1 MSGAIATFIKGDL
14 KARLRAGDGV
24 PEKLTLAA
32 LSDHYQ
38 VSFTPVR
45 QALQELI
52 DEQVLCKG
60 ANGRLSVNPAVR
72 SGQREESPLPEP
84 PPPAAEIESALA
96 GEIIQM
102 SLRGETDYLREEVT
116 AERFGI
122 GRTVLRQMLNRL
134 AGKGL
139 VEHLP
144 RRGWQVHRFN
154 EAEMIAYLQVRES
167 LELKALELAQPHV
180 FLADLKRMLRS
191 NRPEHGHDADRLDNY
206 LHRYLIEKSG
216 NRFIKEFFDRHGVYF
231 AMLFDYAA
239 PEANVVRAMARQHR
253 VILRAMLRGEWP
265 AARKALAHHI
275 RSQRPIVQRLLQ
287 QVSRPKAV
295 S

>member
-1 MSGAIATFIKGDL
+1 MSGTIATFIKEDL
-14 KARLRAGDGV
+14 KARLRAGDGL

-52 DEQVLCKG
+52 GEQVLCKG
-60 ANGRLSVNPAVR
+60 ANGRMSVNSAAR
-72 SGQREESPLPEP
+72 CGHGDNSPLPEP
-84 PPPAAEIESALA
+84 PLPAAEIESALA

-102 SLRGETDYLREEVT
+102 SLRGETDYLREEIT

-144 RRGWQVHRFN
+144 RRGWQVRRFN

-167 LELKALELAQPHV
+167 LELKALELARPHIV
-180 FLADLKRMLRS
+180 PADLKRMLRG
-191 NRPEHGHDADRLDNY
+191 NRPEPGHDADRLDNY

-216 NRFIKEFFDRHGVYF
+216 NRYIKEFFDRHGVYF

-239 PEANVVRAMARQHR
+239 PEANVVRTMARQHR
-253 VILRAMLRGEWP
+253 AILRAMLRGDWP
-265 AARKALAHHI
+265 AARKSLAHHI

-287 QVSRPKAV
+287 QIARPETVS
-295 S
+295 

>member
-1 MSGAIATFIKGDL
+1 MSGTMATFINEDL
-14 KARLRAGDGV
+14 KARLRAGDGL

-32 LSDHYQ
+32 LADHYQ

-52 DEQVLCKG
+52 DEQVLRKEP
-60 ANGRLSVNPAVR
+60 NGRMSVTAAARFGPF
-72 SGQREESPLPEP
+72 SDLPLPEP

-102 SLRGETDYLREEVT
+102 SLRGETDYLREEAT

-144 RRGWQVHRFN
+144 RRGWQVRRFN

-167 LELKALELAQPHV
+167 LELKALDLARPHIAK
-180 FLADLKRMLRS
+180 ADLKRMLRG
-191 NRPEHGHDADRLDNY
+191 NRPEPGRDADRLDNY
-206 LHRYLIEKSG
+206 LHRYLIEKAA
-216 NRFIKEFFDRHGVYF
+216 NRYIKEFFDRHGLYF
-231 AMLFDYAA
+231 SMLFDYAA
-239 PEANVVRAMARQHR
+239 PEANVVRSMAKQHR
-253 VILRAMLRGEWP
+253 AILRAMLRGDWA
-265 AARKALAHHI
+265 AARKALVHHI
-275 RSQRPIVQRLLQ
+275 RSQRPVVQRLLR
-287 QVSRPKAV
+287 QVSRPEAV

>member
-1 MSGAIATFIKGDL
+1 MSGTMATFIKEDL
-14 KARLRAGDGV
+14 KARLRAGDGL

-32 LSDHYQ
+32 LADHYQ

-52 DEQVLCKG
+52 DEQVLRKEP
-60 ANGRLSVNPAVR
+60 NGRMSVTAAARFGPF
-72 SGQREESPLPEP
+72 SDLPLPEP

-102 SLRGETDYLREEVT
+102 SLRGETDYLREEAT

-144 RRGWQVHRFN
+144 RRGWQVRRFN

-167 LELKALELAQPHV
+167 LELKALDLARPHIAK
-180 FLADLKRMLRS
+180 ADLKRMLRG
-191 NRPEHGHDADRLDNY
+191 NRPEPGRDADRLDNY
-206 LHRYLIEKSG
+206 LHRYLIEKAA
-216 NRFIKEFFDRHGVYF
+216 NRYIKEFFDRHGLYF
-231 AMLFDYAA
+231 SMLFDYAA
-239 PEANVVRAMARQHR
+239 PEANVVRSMAKQHR
-253 VILRAMLRGEWP
+253 AILRAMLRGDWA
-265 AARKALAHHI
+265 AARKALVHHI
-275 RSQRPIVQRLLQ
+275 RSQRPVVQRLLR
-287 QVSRPKAV
+287 QVSRPEAV